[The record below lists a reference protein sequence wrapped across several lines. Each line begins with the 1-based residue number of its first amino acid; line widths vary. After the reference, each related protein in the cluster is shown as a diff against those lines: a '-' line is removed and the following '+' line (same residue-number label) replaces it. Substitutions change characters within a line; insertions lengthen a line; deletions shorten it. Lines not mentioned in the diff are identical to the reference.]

1 MHRARITERVMRVA
15 ASDGEQ
21 TWVYQFPDTLWKAAV
36 NRIMADAKQD
46 KLPDVAAGGLL
57 EMIAEGVADGD

>member
-1 MHRARITERVMRVA
+1 MRVA

-21 TWVYQFPDTLWKAAV
+21 TWVYQFPDALWKVAV
-36 NRIMADAKQD
+36 NRIMADAKQE
-46 KLPDVAAGGLL
+46 KLPNVAAGGLL

>member
-1 MHRARITERVMRVA
+1 MRVA